1 MIGRVKG
8 YLTDVKKEMG
18 KVTWLSQQE
27 IRGSTIVVICFSFI
41 LAMIIML
48 IDLVII
54 FVIKGNF

>member
-18 KVTWLSQQE
+18 KVTWLSRQE

-54 FVIKGNF
+54 FVKKGNF

>member
-41 LAMIIML
+41 LAIIIML
-48 IDLVII
+48 IDLVIL
-54 FVIKGNF
+54 FVKQGNF

>member
-41 LAMIIML
+41 LAMIIVL
-48 IDLVII
+48 IDLVIL
-54 FVIKGNF
+54 FVKQGNF

>member
-1 MIGRVKG
+1 MIRRVKG

-48 IDLVII
+48 IDLVIL
-54 FVIKGNF
+54 FVKQGNF

>member
-48 IDLVII
+48 IDLVIL
-54 FVIKGNF
+54 FVKEGNF

>member
-48 IDLVII
+48 IDLVIL
-54 FVIKGNF
+54 FVKQGNF